1 MQATLRETVDTET
14 IDTGIGKIDYQI
26 ETGNLLLI
34 ELMENFEAAIKKHTA
49 RRVSELLASK
59 L

>member
-26 ETGNLLLI
+26 ETGNLLLT
-34 ELMENFEAAIKKHTA
+34 ELMENFEAAIKKHTPKKVNEMLA
-49 RRVSELLASK
+49 RIV
-59 L
+59 